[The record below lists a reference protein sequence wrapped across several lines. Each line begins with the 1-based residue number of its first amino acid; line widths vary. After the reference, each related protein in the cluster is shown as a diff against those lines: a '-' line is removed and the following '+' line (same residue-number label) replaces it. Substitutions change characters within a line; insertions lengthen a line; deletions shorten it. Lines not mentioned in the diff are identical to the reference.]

1 MKRIVCIGEAL
12 IDFIPDRSGVYMK
25 DVENFRR
32 VCGGGPANVSAAI
45 ARLGGRASLI
55 AKVGLDPF
63 GDYIRETLENTGV
76 DVSWLFRTNK
86 AKTTL
91 AFVTLRAD
99 GERDFSFY
107 RDPGADMLLDVNDIS
122 EIQNEFCSDS
132 AILHFSSVDLIDAPV
147 RYATRKAIEIA
158 KNRGLIISFDPNI
171 RLPLWKDED
180 ECRKTVLEFLPYAD
194 VVKISDEEVDFV
206 YGADTE
212 AGLAEI
218 RKTAYIVFNTLGS
231 KGARIIAEDI
241 DETRPAYQVK
251 TVDTTGA
258 GDAFTG
264 AMLFRMVDRGCDLT
278 YLKKPDKNEMLSD
291 LDFAQKYAA
300 YSVTSKG
307 AIDSYGTAGEVKD
320 YFDKA

>member
-45 ARLGGRASLI
+45 ARLGGQASLI

-63 GDYIRETLENTGV
+63 GDYIKETLENVGV

-107 RDPGADMLLDVNDIS
+107 RDPGADMLLDVNDIAQ
-122 EIQNEFCSDS
+122 IQNEFCSGS

-158 KNRGLIISFDPNI
+158 KNRSLIISFDPNI
-171 RLPLWKDED
+171 RLPLWNNED

-194 VVKISDEEVDFV
+194 VVKISDDEVDFI
-206 YGADTE
+206 YGFDAE

-218 RKTAYIVFNTLGS
+218 RKTADIVFSTLGP
-231 KGARIIAEDI
+231 KGARVIAEGI
-241 DETRPAYQVK
+241 DEIRPAYQVK
-251 TVDTTGA
+251 AVDTTGA

-264 AMLFRMVDRGCDLT
+264 AMLYKMVERGCGLT
-278 YLKKPDKNEMLSD
+278 RLAKPDKDEILSD

-300 YSVTSKG
+300 FSVTKKG
-307 AIDSYGTAGEVKD
+307 AIDSYGTFAEVKEF
-320 YFDKA
+320 FDKS

>member
-32 VCGGGPANVSAAI
+32 VCGGGPANVAAAI

-55 AKVGLDPF
+55 TKVGLDPF
-63 GDYIRETLENTGV
+63 GDYIKETLEKIGV
-76 DVSWLFRTNK
+76 DVSWVFKTDR

-107 RDPGADMLLDVNDIS
+107 RDPGADMLLDVNDIA

-147 RYATRKAIEIA
+147 KYATRKAIEIA
-158 KNRGLIISFDPNI
+158 KNRGLIISFDPNV
-171 RLPLWKDED
+171 RLPLWKNED
-180 ECRKTVLEFLPYAD
+180 DCRKTILEFLPYAN
-194 VVKISDEEVDFV
+194 VVKISDDEVDFI
-206 YGADTE
+206 YSFDKE
-212 AGLAEI
+212 AALAEI
-218 RKTAYIVFNTLGS
+218 RKTAEIVYNTLGS
-231 KGARIIAEDI
+231 KGARVIAKGI
-241 DETRPAYQVK
+241 DETRQAYQVK
-251 TVDTTGA
+251 AVDTTGA

-264 AMLFRMVDRGCDLT
+264 AVLYRMVKRNCDLSC
-278 YLKKPDKNEMLSD
+278 LANPDKEEILSD

-307 AIDSYGTAGEVKD
+307 AIDSYGTINDIKD
-320 YFDKA
+320 FFG